1 MPFVR
6 SFDVW
11 PPCHLFI
18 AIREEPAAREALA
31 DLELQFPFT
40 VEIFDLPL
48 MHLEDQQA
56 AAELLRFVRER
67 VPLTRNLPDADLLD
81 FIAGYPEGPGRG
93 PTFAASMRRGR
104 AGRG

>member
-40 VEIFDLPL
+40 
-48 MHLEDQQA
+48 
-56 AAELLRFVRER
+56 
-67 VPLTRNLPDADLLD
+67 
-81 FIAGYPEGPGRG
+81 
-93 PTFAASMRRGR
+93 
-104 AGRG
+104 